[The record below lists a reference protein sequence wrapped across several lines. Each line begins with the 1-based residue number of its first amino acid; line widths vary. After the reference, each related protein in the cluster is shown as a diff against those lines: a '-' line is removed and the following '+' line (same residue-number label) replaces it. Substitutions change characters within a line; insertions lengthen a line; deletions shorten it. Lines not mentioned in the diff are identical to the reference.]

1 MTNNFRKV
9 NVLRSEWDLPE
20 CYDNLN
26 FSRRSAFG
34 IFCEGFDKRKK
45 LCVEIKRWSNLSNSE
60 TIKKALRELKMLKH
74 LSHKNIVSYLNSF
87 YVNTKLYIVTEVM
100 HDNLNNIIRAQRLQS
115 DDIRYII
122 FQITN
127 ALNYLHTC
135 GIVHGDLKPSDIGI
149 NKDMSIKLID
159 LNAEQPKETDY
170 VLTKWYRAPELLFAW
185 KSATERVDL
194 WSLGCIMAE
203 FLCGRIIFAGRD
215 HLQQLKLILEL
226 VGTPSKD
233 FFNPSCHFC
242 ILTQN
247 LMTGEKYVR
256 SLPYFR
262 KKSFRRAFDE
272 CNDDDTLDFL
282 ERLLILEPM
291 ERNDIKQALKHPY
304 FKKFPQDDIDNVPK
318 MSFEEIY
325 NNGNGDANVD
335 DDKGNWI
342 NLIRENVE
350 IKD

>member
-1 MTNNFRKV
+1 M
-9 NVLRSEWDLPE
+9 D
-20 CYDNLN
+20 
-26 FSRRSAFG
+26 
-34 IFCEGFDKRKK
+34 
-45 LCVEIKRWSNLSNSE
+45 
-60 TIKKALRELKMLKH
+60 
-74 LSHKNIVSYLNSF
+74 
-87 YVNTKLYIVTEVM
+87 TKLYIVTEVM

-122 FQITN
+122 FQIAN

-185 KSATERVDL
+185 KPATERVDL

-215 HLQQLKLILEL
+215 RKLTIYKINPITFISINFSMFSDLQQLKLILEL
-226 VGTPSKD
+226 LGTPSKE

-262 KKSFRRAFDE
+262 KKSFKRAFDE
-272 CNDDDTLDFL
+272 CNEDDTLDFL

-291 ERNDIKQALKHPY
+291 ERNDIKEALKHPY
-304 FKKFPQDDIDNVPK
+304 FKKYPQDDIDNVPK
-318 MSFEEIY
+318 MPFEEIY
-325 NNGNGDANVD
+325 NDGNSDANTEN
-335 DDKGNWI
+335 DKGNWI

>member
-1 MTNNFRKV
+1 V
-9 NVLRSEWDLPE
+9 D
-20 CYDNLN
+20 
-26 FSRRSAFG
+26 
-34 IFCEGFDKRKK
+34 
-45 LCVEIKRWSNLSNSE
+45 
-60 TIKKALRELKMLKH
+60 
-74 LSHKNIVSYLNSF
+74 
-87 YVNTKLYIVTEVM
+87 TKLYIVTEVM
-100 HDNLNNIIRAQRLQS
+100 HDNLNNIIRAQRLKS

-122 FQITN
+122 FQIAN

-185 KSATERVDL
+185 KPATERVDL

-203 FLCGRIIFAGRD
+203 LTIHKINLSQKFKNNFILFLKNLSMFSD
-215 HLQQLKLILEL
+215 LQQLKLILEL
-226 VGTPSKD
+226 LGTPSKD

-304 FKKFPQDDIDNVPK
+304 FKKYPQDDIDNVPK

-325 NNGNGDANVD
+325 NDGDANTED
-335 DDKGNWI
+335 DNGNWI